1 MNYSNIFEYEDENKL
16 DIYISITDAYSH
28 ANSNI
33 ICNKNFFEK
42 NNITNNYIE
51 KENICYY
58 KGHKVYFLDTL
69 KDNQYMIMPNIE
81 KLIEN
86 NK

>member
-1 MNYSNIFEYEDENKL
+1 MNYGNILEYEDINKL
-16 DIYISITDAYSH
+16 DIYISIIDAYGH
-28 ANSNI
+28 ASSNI

-42 NNITNNYIE
+42 NNIMDINNTEDLY
-51 KENICYY
+51 YY
-58 KGHKVYFLDTL
+58 KGHRIYFLDTL